1 MSDSKITVPVTDESF
16 TGVVEKGDGLVI
28 VDFWAA
34 WCGPCRAIAP
44 HLEALAEQYKGKA
57 TIAKLDVDAHPRT
70 PMRFNVRSIPT
81 LLFFK
86 NGRHVDTV
94 VGASSKQALEAK
106 ILQHINDGQAV
117 RRAEGQ

>member
-16 TGVVEKGDGLVI
+16 AGVVEKGDGLVV

-44 HLEALAEQYKGKA
+44 HLEVLAEQYKGKA

-81 LLFFK
+81 FLFFK
-86 NGRHVDTV
+86 NGSHVDTV
-94 VGASSKQALEAK
+94 VGASKQVLEAK
-106 ILQHINDGQAV
+106 IEQHISSGASKTS
-117 RRAEGQ
+117 

>member
-86 NGRHVDTV
+86 DGRHVDTV

-106 ILQHINDGQAV
+106 IQQHLAANLKTG
-117 RRAEGQ
+117 

>member
-1 MSDSKITVPVTDESF
+1 MSDSNITVPVTDESF
-16 TGVVEKGDGLVI
+16 TGVVEKGDGLVV

-44 HLEALAEQYKGKA
+44 DLEALAEQYKGKA

-86 NGRHVDTV
+86 DGKHVDTMVGNYPKQV
-94 VGASSKQALEAK
+94 VEQK
-106 ILQHINDGQAV
+106 ILQHI
-117 RRAEGQ
+117 

>member
-1 MSDSKITVPVTDESF
+1 MSGSKITVPVTDESF
-16 TGVVEKGDGLVI
+16 TGVVEKGDGLVV

-86 NGRHVDTV
+86 DGEIKDTM
-94 VGASSKQALEAK
+94 VGAPPKAEL
-106 ILQHINDGQAV
+106 V
-117 RRAEGQ
+117 RRINALA